1 MTLVLGDQVRAYRPD
16 GKAAEPNDVLKALAK
31 PSGVACFIGFIGL
44 KPADPD
50 PFYLGL
56 LREGSVV
63 LAFEVPIPRS

>member
-1 MTLVLGDQVRAYRPD
+1 VADPG
-16 GKAAEPNDVLKALAK
+16 EVLKSLSK
-31 PSGVACFIGFIGL
+31 PSVVACFIGFIGL
-44 KPADPD
+44 KPAEPD